1 MCPLQGRGYRG
12 PVVPLES
19 LVAFLPVAAL
29 VVAVPGPSVLF
40 TVGRALAHGRRSA
53 LLTVL
58 GNGVGL
64 AVQVAMVAVGL
75 AALVAATSWGL
86 SGLRV
91 VGGAYLVWLGV
102 VAVREARRDRLSA
115 AEVPVA
121 AAAPG
126 GRHGARDLVA
136 GFATGVTNPKTLV
149 FLAALLPQFVAP
161 GQPAAPQVVA
171 LGLTFAAVAVAGDSV
186 WAVSAA
192 AARQWFAGSPAR
204 MTRVRTA
211 GGAMLVGLGVYTL
224 ASGQRSA

>member
-1 MCPLQGRGYRG
+1 MPARPHPRQPRRHRQGGPGETHVCPLQGRGYRG

-102 VAVREARRDRLSA
+102 AAVRAARRDRLTV
-115 AEVPVA
+115 AEVPGA

-126 GRHGARDLVA
+126 GSPGARD
-136 GFATGVTNPKTLV
+136 
-149 FLAALLPQFVAP
+149 
-161 GQPAAPQVVA
+161 
-171 LGLTFAAVAVAGDSV
+171 
-186 WAVSAA
+186 
-192 AARQWFAGSPAR
+192 R
-204 MTRVRTA
+204 
-211 GGAMLVGLGVYTL
+211 
-224 ASGQRSA
+224 

>member
-1 MCPLQGRGYRG
+1 MGGCWPSRR
-12 PVVPLES
+12 PVN
-19 LVAFLPVAAL
+19 
-29 VVAVPGPSVLF
+29 
-40 TVGRALAHGRRSA
+40 T
-53 LLTVL
+53 
-58 GNGVGL
+58 
-64 AVQVAMVAVGL
+64 
-75 AALVAATSWGL
+75 
-86 SGLRV
+86 
-91 VGGAYLVWLGV
+91 VWLGV
-102 VAVREARRDRLSA
+102 AAVRAARRDRLTV

-126 GRHGARDLVA
+126 GSHGARDLVA

-149 FLAALLPQFVAP
+149 FAALLPQFVAP

-211 GGAMLVGLGVYTL
+211 GGAMLVGLGVYTV